1 MSFLYRTAVTVT
13 RKQPY
18 IDWANSSGDDAPE
31 LTKELAEDRRTVYL
45 VAESDDRPD
54 LRTLLNDYWEEIFE
68 EELAM
73 WMEEAE
79 DWPVP
84 RTREMFDA
92 WFDVEITDTV
102 IDLVPEYPLTEADVE
117 LADLGEAFH
126 LCAWCD
132 LEIEKGQGRF
142 VGFKLADRDRFAHR
156 AGLTLSLLIGRDRVL
171 IGVVTPEDSKEAGDG
186 DDLVFRACSS
196 RCEKAIRKVVP
207 KALKKM
213 PAMQH

>member
-1 MSFLYRTAVTVT
+1 MPFLYRTAVTIT

-18 IDWANSSGDDAPE
+18 IDWANSSDDGPE

-45 VAESDDRPD
+45 VGESDNRPD
-54 LRTLLNDYWEEIFE
+54 LRTLLDDYWEEIFE
-68 EELAM
+68 EELVM
-73 WMEEAE
+73 WMEEPD

-92 WFDVEITDTV
+92 WFDAEITDTV
-102 IDLVPEYPLTEADVE
+102 IDLVPEHPLTEIDVE

-142 VGFKLADRDRFAHR
+142 VGFKLADRDRFADR
-156 AGLTLSLLIGRDRVL
+156 AGLTLSLPIGRERVL
-171 IGVVTPEDSKEAGDG
+171 IGVVTPEESPEAVDG

-196 RCEKAIRKVVP
+196 RCEKAIRKLVP

-213 PAMQH
+213 PAM

>member
-18 IDWANSSGDDAPE
+18 IDWANSSDDDGPE
-31 LTKELAEDRRTVYL
+31 LTKELADDRRTVFL
-45 VAESDDRPD
+45 VGESDDRHD
-54 LRTLLNDYWEEIFE
+54 LRTLLDDYWEEIFE

-73 WMEEAE
+73 WMEEPD
-79 DWPVP
+79 DWPAP

-92 WFDVEITDTV
+92 WFDAEITDTV
-102 IDLVPEYPLTEADVE
+102 IDLVPEHPLTEADVE

-132 LEIEKGQGRF
+132 LEIENGQGRF
-142 VGFKLADRDRFAHR
+142 VGFELADRDRFAHR
-156 AGLTLSLLIGRDRVL
+156 AGLTLSLPIGHERVL
-171 IGVVTPEDSKEAGDG
+171 IGVVTPDESQEAADG

-213 PAMQH
+213 PAM